1 MLNKSVAVTDR
12 SDMLTRLYQDGTDL
26 VLYDTDHMELLPQQ
40 IFSLLSD
47 EQRLSSIA
55 EAGYENAK
63 KNATWETTG
72 QRFFDILYKN
82 GRMSSV

>member
-1 MLNKSVAVTDR
+1 MTRITWNCYR
-12 SDMLTRLYQDGTDL
+12 SRSL
-26 VLYDTDHMELLPQQ
+26 
-40 IFSLLSD
+40 SLLSD